1 MKYFIAGPPYIDAS
15 TSQNPT
21 VMDGIITVQVGNP
34 VYIIESYND
43 VSIICNV
50 VRGKLP
56 ITFSWYFNEE
66 QCRENVSTI
75 TVTVPNP
82 KDGDVFTCRVDN
94 QCRNDTRNATV
105 RSIHKTF
112 CIIP

>member
-1 MKYFIAGPPYIDAS
+1 MKYFITEPPYIDES

-21 VMDGIITVQVGNP
+21 VMNGIITIQVGNP

-50 VRGKLP
+50 IRGELP
-56 ITFSWYFNEE
+56 ITFSWYCNEE
-66 QCRENVSTI
+66 PDQCRGNVSTI
-75 TVTVPNP
+75 TVTNP

-94 QCRNDTRNATV
+94 MYGTDISSTTV
-105 RSIHKTF
+105 RLIHETF

>member
-1 MKYFIAGPPYIDAS
+1 MKYFIADPCIDEG
-15 TSQNPT
+15 TSQNLT
-21 VMDGIITVQVGNP
+21 VMDGIIAVQVGNP
-34 VYIIESYND
+34 VYIIENYND

-50 VRGKLP
+50 KGGELP
-56 ITFSWYFNEE
+56 ITFSWYCNEE
-66 QCRENVSTI
+66 PDQCRGNVSTI
-75 TVTVPNP
+75 TVTNP

-94 QCRNDTRNATV
+94 KYGTDKSNTTV